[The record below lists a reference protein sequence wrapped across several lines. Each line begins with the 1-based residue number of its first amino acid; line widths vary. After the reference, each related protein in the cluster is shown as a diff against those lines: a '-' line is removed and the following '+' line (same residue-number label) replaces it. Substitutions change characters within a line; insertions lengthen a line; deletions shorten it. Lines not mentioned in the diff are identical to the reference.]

1 MKLKVS
7 VMTPDG
13 IVLKRDDVDEVVL
26 PTSTGQ
32 IGILPN
38 HASLVTGIEIGVLR
52 IRVDDAWAPFI
63 AFGGAAAIGK
73 NNLQILLTT
82 IEEVPSL
89 EIEEAKTQL
98 SFFRDEAKKAITSKE
113 KLTAHQNLKKSLATF
128 QAINFINSTKQKS

>member
-7 VMTPDG
+7 ILTPDG
-13 IVLKRDDVDEVVL
+13 IVLKRDDIDEVIL

-52 IRVDDAWAPFI
+52 LRVEDAWSPFI
-63 AFGGAAAIGK
+63 AFGGVAAVGK
-73 NNLQILLTT
+73 NVLQVLLTT

-89 EIEEAKTQL
+89 EIEEAKNQL
-98 SFFRDEAKKAITSKE
+98 SIFRDEAKKAITPKE
-113 KLTAHQNLKKSLATF
+113 KLTAYQNLKKSLATF
-128 QAINFINSTKQKS
+128 QAINFINSIKQKQ